1 MRLIPSLALL
11 LGASLASPAAAG
23 DAAALRVI
31 GFSPDGTI
39 FAFEQYTMI
48 YEEEAA
54 FSEYVF
60 VDTRTDRYLPDTPIK
75 ILLRD
80 DDGNDET
87 KAREQAAAKAAPLI
101 AQHKVEQPGTRHE
114 GKASMA
120 LDEIGIYQM
129 SPGPLAKAQA
139 FALPD
144 GRKARL
150 TVSQRALGKADCDG
164 AGGRGV
170 KGKVAVAGLRLTLVL
185 DGKPTVL
192 QEDRKLPVSRR
203 CVSAYGIAEAYLHAA
218 PDGAVTIA
226 AIIETVDNH
235 DYHAGP
241 NRRFMAVTRRLA
253 PK

>member
-1 MRLIPSLALL
+1 MRNQLLALPVL
-11 LGASLASPAAAG
+11 AALASPAAAG

-31 GFSPDGTI
+31 GFSPDGAV

-60 VDTRTDRYLPDTPIK
+60 IDTRTDRYLPDMPIK
-75 ILLRD
+75 VLLRD

-87 KAREQAAAKAAPLI
+87 KARGQATAKAAPLI

-150 TVSQRALGKADCDG
+150 TVSQHALGKADCDG

-170 KGKVAVAGLRLTLVL
+170 KGKVAVAGIKLTLTL
-185 DGKPTVL
+185 DGKPTIL
-192 QEDRKLPVSRR
+192 QEDRKLPEARR
-203 CVSAYGIAEAYLHAA
+203 CVSGYGIAETYLHAA

>member
-1 MRLIPSLALL
+1 MRNQLLALPVL
-11 LGASLASPAAAG
+11 AALASPAAAG
-23 DAAALRVI
+23 DTAALRVI
-31 GFSPDGTI
+31 GFSPDGAV

-60 VDTRTDRYLPDTPIK
+60 IDTRTDRYLPDMPIK
-75 ILLRD
+75 VLLRD
-80 DDGNDET
+80 DDGNDEI

-101 AQHKVEQPGTRHE
+101 AQHKVAQPGTRHE

-150 TVSQRALGKADCDG
+150 TISQRALGKADCDG

-170 KGKVAVAGLRLTLVL
+170 KGKVAVAGIKLTLTL
-185 DGKPTVL
+185 DGKPTIL
-192 QEDRKLPVSRR
+192 QEDRKLPEARR
-203 CVSAYGIAEAYLHAA
+203 CVSGYGIAETYLHAA

-241 NRRFMAVTRRLA
+241 NRLFMAVTRRLA

>member
-1 MRLIPSLALL
+1 MRNQLLALPVL
-11 LGASLASPAAAG
+11 AALASPAAAG

-31 GFSPDGTI
+31 GFSPDGAV

-60 VDTRTDRYLPDTPIK
+60 IDTRTDRYLPDMPIK
-75 ILLRD
+75 VLLRD

-87 KAREQAAAKAAPLI
+87 KAREQATAKAAPLI

-170 KGKVAVAGLRLTLVL
+170 KGKVAVAGIKLTLTL
-185 DGKPTVL
+185 DGKPTIL
-192 QEDRKLPVSRR
+192 QEDRKLPEARR
-203 CVSAYGIAEAYLHAA
+203 CVSGYGIAGAYLHAA

>member
-1 MRLIPSLALL
+1 MRNQLLALPVL
-11 LGASLASPAAAG
+11 AALASPAAAG

-31 GFSPDGTI
+31 GFSPDGAV

-60 VDTRTDRYLPDTPIK
+60 IDTRTDRYLPDMPIK
-75 ILLRD
+75 VLLRD
-80 DDGNDET
+80 DDGNDEI

-101 AQHKVEQPGTRHE
+101 AQHKVAQPGTRHE

-129 SPGPLAKAQA
+129 SAGPLAKVQA

-170 KGKVAVAGLRLTLVL
+170 KGKVAVAGIKLTLTL
-185 DGKPTVL
+185 DGKPTIL
-192 QEDRKLPVSRR
+192 QEDRKLPEARR
-203 CVSAYGIAEAYLHAA
+203 CVSGYGIAETYLHAA

>member
-1 MRLIPSLALL
+1 MRNQLLALPVL
-11 LGASLASPAAAG
+11 AALASPAAAG

-31 GFSPDGTI
+31 GFSPDGAV

-60 VDTRTDRYLPDTPIK
+60 IDTRTDRYLPDMPIK
-75 ILLRD
+75 VLLRD
-80 DDGNDET
+80 DDGNDEI

-101 AQHKVEQPGTRHE
+101 AQHKVAQPGTRHE

-150 TVSQRALGKADCDG
+150 TVSQHALGKADCDG

-170 KGKVAVAGLRLTLVL
+170 KGKVAVAGIKLTLTL
-185 DGKPTVL
+185 DGKPTIL
-192 QEDRKLPVSRR
+192 QEDRKLPEARR
-203 CVSAYGIAEAYLHAA
+203 CVSGYGIAETYLHAA

>member
-1 MRLIPSLALL
+1 MKPPLLALL
-11 LGASLASPAAAG
+11 ALAALASPAAAG

-31 GFSPDGTI
+31 GLSPEGTI
-39 FAFEQYTMI
+39 FAFEQYTTI
-48 YEEEAA
+48 YEDEAA
-54 FSEYVF
+54 FSEYFF
-60 VDTRTDRYLPDTPIK
+60 VDTRTDHYLPGTPIK
-75 ILLRD
+75 VLLRD
-80 DDGNDET
+80 DDGNDEK

-101 AQHKVEQPGTRHE
+101 AQHRIEQPGTRHE

-129 SPGPLAKAQA
+129 NTGPLAKAQA
-139 FALPD
+139 FTLPD

-150 TVSQRALGKADCDG
+150 MVSQRSLGKADCDG

-170 KGKVAVAGLRLTLVL
+170 KGKVAVAGLKLTLTL
-185 DGKPTVL
+185 DGKPMIL
-192 QEDRKLPVSRR
+192 QEDKQLPPARR
-203 CVSAYGIAEAYLHAA
+203 CVSGYGIAEVYLHTAL
-218 PDGAVTIA
+218 DGAITLA
-226 AIIETVDNH
+226 AMIETVDNH